1 MQYPLVYNGIKQ
13 GFKKTGK
20 DKHLGIDEGWNL
32 LYGGTTAKIYSVE
45 KGKVHSIQHQHT
57 GGNVI
62 IIKHNNGFFS
72 EYGHLSKIVVREGES
87 VDRNQYIGNMGH
99 TGYYQDE
106 DGNWKQVPPHL
117 HFGLYKGDT
126 FSYGVNN
133 WVNPIDYLE
142 LYPYQKFS
150 ANTIKTYGSKLKYY
164 KEAPEKGVYKTKY
177 NMNIRKSPNGAIVK
191 VKDCTSAMKKVL
203 VSQKANDNAVIKK
216 GTNFT
221 ALDVV
226 KSGNSYWAKN
236 YSGYIC
242 IKDNKNEYCTKV

>member
-1 MQYPLVYNGIKQ
+1 MQYPLIYNGIKQ
-13 GFKKTGK
+13 GFSKT
-20 DKHLGIDEGWNL
+20 KHKGIDLGWNL
-32 LYGGTTAKIYSVE
+32 LYGGTNAKIYCVE
-45 KGKVHSIQHQHT
+45 DGVVHSIQHQYT
-57 GGNVI
+57 GGNVL
-62 IIKHNNGFFS
+62 IIKHSNGFFS
-72 EYGHLSKIVVREGES
+72 EYGHLSKIVVREGEK
-87 VDRNQYIGNMGH
+87 VKRNQYIANMGN
-99 TGYYQDE
+99 TGYYYDE
-106 DGNWKQVPPHL
+106 DEKAYVRVPFHL
-117 HFGLYKGDT
+117 HLGLYKGDT

-164 KEAPEKGVYKTKY
+164 KEEPKKGVYKTKY
-177 NMNIRKSPNGAIVK
+177 NMNIRKSPNGDIVK
-191 VKDCTSAMKKVL
+191 VKDCTSAMKKAL
-203 VSQKANDNAVIKK
+203 VSTNPNDNAVIKK

-242 IKDNKNEYCTKV
+242 IEDNSKIYCTKV